1 VNPDVAPETL
11 IATEF
16 GETFEGD
23 RTNASEWGLLNA
35 EAVRLLDEAGYE

>member
-1 VNPDVAPETL
+1 MNPDAAPETL
-11 IATEF
+11 IANEF
-16 GETFEGD
+16 GVTFEGD